1 MYNRFTNLRFII
13 GLFFSI
19 MAVLVLVG
27 YLTSAETGKAI
38 SLYSGLAFLLF
49 GLLMMYRPGVPDED

>member
-19 MAVLVLVG
+19 MAVLMVVG
-27 YLTSAETGKAI
+27 YLTSAEAG
-38 SLYSGLAFLLF
+38 
-49 GLLMMYRPGVPDED
+49 

>member
-27 YLTSAETGKAI
+27 YLTSAEPGKAI